1 VDDVT
6 AALRL
11 LCRQLVSGTLVDQQF
26 DERQPL
32 RFVDRFG
39 EQFSIARVIESRILL
54 IHSPVPHLHS
64 PNGLFRNACGR
75 AIRFSFAP
83 RAIHRSMVDDGTREL
98 PAKPAHT
105 AVCHRRD
112 PGRDKG
118 WEERRRSLSSATG
131 ILTLDLAATVHQF
144 PPAAEPAEG

>member
-1 VDDVT
+1 
-6 AALRL
+6 
-11 LCRQLVSGTLVDQQF
+11 
-26 DERQPL
+26 
-32 RFVDRFG
+32 
-39 EQFSIARVIESRILL
+39 L

-105 AVCHRRD
+105 AVCHR
-112 PGRDKG
+112 GG
-118 WEERRRSLSSATG
+118 EAILSIDAVRHARATPIWALAWRG
-131 ILTLDLAATVHQF
+131 PTAPSKLRPAAT
-144 PPAAEPAEG
+144 PAGTKAGRKDGAR